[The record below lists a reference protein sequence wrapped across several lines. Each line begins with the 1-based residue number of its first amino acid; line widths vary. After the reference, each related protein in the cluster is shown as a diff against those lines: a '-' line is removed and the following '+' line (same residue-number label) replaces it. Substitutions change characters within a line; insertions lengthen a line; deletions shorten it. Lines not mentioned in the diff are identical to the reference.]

1 MCLTSLPSFS
11 QIYPYLVLND
21 PQGSRCRSEERI
33 LQLLSMVNLFL
44 EKDKVPVIDSALYMG
59 EDVRHCEIQ
68 YILVGVYISG
78 YRLILR
84 LIFNKIVFGL
94 QLNF

>member
-1 MCLTSLPSFS
+1 MANVLPHPP

-44 EKDKVPVIDSALYMG
+44 EKDKVPVIDSALYG
-59 EDVRHCEIQ
+59 GGC
-68 YILVGVYISG
+68 
-78 YRLILR
+78 
-84 LIFNKIVFGL
+84 
-94 QLNF
+94 

>member
-1 MCLTSLPSFS
+1 MHNTHSYTVTVTSQYYNTVCTIYHRRVYLTLIPLPP

-44 EKDKVPVIDSALYMG
+44 EKDKVS
-59 EDVRHCEIQ
+59 
-68 YILVGVYISG
+68 
-78 YRLILR
+78 
-84 LIFNKIVFGL
+84 
-94 QLNF
+94 